1 MIALPPR
8 VRPSS
13 SLLLVTVT
21 IASAVAVGL
30 PRAARAEGGGARVEL
45 AGGSSLVMSNAV
57 QSLAAPDADT
67 MYRALLSVSGAV
79 GVGPWV
85 GGVALDGAFGW
96 FDGRVD
102 GFVGAFTGLELLL
115 DRALLRGVV
124 EGGMHAVSEPGS
136 DGAHISD
143 AGTVELPYLGLRI
156 AVERSLIKSGHSFAL
171 GASVF
176 ARGDLTQRR
185 VSARVTRRCDFGDFD
200 CDGPWTPAT
209 FDVGGLTIGGGVSLT
224 FGSGP

>member
-1 MIALPPR
+1 MIALPTC
-8 VRPSS
+8 VRPPL

-21 IASAVAVGL
+21 IAGAVATGF
-30 PRAARAEGGGARVEL
+30 PGEARAGGGARIEL

-57 QSLAAPDADT
+57 QNLAAPDADT
-67 MYRALLSVSGAV
+67 MYRAVLSVSGAV

-96 FDGRVD
+96 FDGRAD
-102 GFVGAFTGLELLL
+102 GFVGAFTGVELLL

-136 DGAHISD
+136 DATHISD
-143 AGTVELPYLGLRI
+143 ARTVDLPYVGLRI
-156 AVERSLIKSGHSFAL
+156 AVERSLVKSGHNLAL
-171 GASVF
+171 GVSAF
-176 ARGDLTQRR
+176 ARADLATE
-185 VSARVTRRCDFGDFD
+185 RVTAGITHRCAFGDFD

-209 FDVGGLTIGGGVSLT
+209 FDVGGLTIGLGVSLT
-224 FGSGP
+224 FGSGR